1 MSVKMIRPM
10 LYILL
15 SCALTLSQMFPTMVK
30 PREEAACLI
39 WLPVNDVMSTLSPL
53 VAKTSG
59 KPRETAD
66 DTSESDE
73 GSLLLFVLLT
83 QDGAQ
88 LFIFIGIGGC

>member
-1 MSVKMIRPM
+1 MSVKVTRPM

-15 SCALTLSQMFPTMVK
+15 SCALTLSQISPTMVK

-39 WLPVNDVMSTLSPL
+39 WLPVNDVISPLTPL
-53 VAKTSG
+53 VAITSG
-59 KPRETAD
+59 KPLETAD

-83 QDGAQ
+83 HDGAQ
-88 LFIFIGIGGC
+88 LFIFIGSGG